1 MSGQYGASHTSVT
14 LYHTSKYGTGEGRHT
29 RSRFN
34 DSSPPNIFIR
44 QETRE
49 QSGGGGAQGRNG
61 EKRASRGRQARLRI
75 PTRGPATAGP
85 TDSGMPRGQ
94 LARNNN
100 AAGKHICLGNSAQS
114 DICKRVVYNLVLEL
128 IRSVL
133 QVMGINKL
141 SRIIA
146 LWKRVLRVTRDE
158 CVRFIAPKPTAAEND
173 IVAGRRDRDSVEFV
187 ETRLLRCAVDD
198 NRQLTKKTCVLRVKS
213 QFKALARES
222 ECRSP
227 SGERNL
233 CVSSGLPGC
242 KRVGEDSISDFS
254 EPRSPRELLA

>member
-49 QSGGGGAQGRNG
+49 QSGGGGARGRRG
-61 EKRASRGRQARLRI
+61 YIYEYTREKRASRGRQARLRI

-100 AAGKHICLGNSAQS
+100 AAGKHTCLENSAQS
-114 DICKRVVYNLVLEL
+114 DIYIYICVCGAELVEDLPSGYPRYPAGL
-128 IRSVL
+128 AC
-133 QVMGINKL
+133 
-141 SRIIA
+141 RI
-146 LWKRVLRVTRDE
+146 LHVPE
-158 CVRFIAPKPTAAEND
+158 
-173 IVAGRRDRDSVEFV
+173 
-187 ETRLLRCAVDD
+187 
-198 NRQLTKKTCVLRVKS
+198 
-213 QFKALARES
+213 ALAR
-222 ECRSP
+222 
-227 SGERNL
+227 G
-233 CVSSGLPGC
+233 SS
-242 KRVGEDSISDFS
+242 
-254 EPRSPRELLA
+254 